1 MSVNSTTLFDITD
14 RVAVVTGA
22 ASGIGFA
29 VAGCLAAAGARVALL
44 DINPAV
50 EAVAQTL
57 PGGPGRHVGIAADI
71 TASGVSDVLVRR
83 VTETLGPVDILVNNA
98 GVALLENAEA
108 LSEEAWDKTMT
119 INLKAPF
126 LLAQA
131 VGKQMLSRGSGGRIV
146 NLASQASVVAL
157 ERHVAYCA
165 SKAAIVGMTKVLALE
180 WAKHGITVNAVSPTV
195 VDTELGRKAWA
206 GAVGE
211 AMKAKIP
218 AGRFA
223 RPDEIAALILYLVSD
238 AAAMVNGENI
248 VIDGGYTAQ

>member
-1 MSVNSTTLFDITD
+1 MPVNTTTLFDITD

-22 ASGIGFA
+22 ASGIGLA
-29 VAGCLAAAGARVALL
+29 VAECLAAAGARVALL

-50 EAVAQTL
+50 NAVARSL
-57 PGGPGRHVGIAADI
+57 PGGPDRHVGIATDI
-71 TASGVSDVLVRR
+71 TVAGASDALVRR
-83 VTETLGPVDILVNNA
+83 VTETLGAIDILVNNA
-98 GVALLENAEA
+98 GVALLDNAQT
-108 LSEEAWDKTMT
+108 LSEEAWDRTME

-126 LLAQA
+126 LLSQA
-131 VGKQMLSRGSGGRIV
+131 VGKQMLSRGSGRII

-206 GAVGE
+206 GEVGE

-218 AGRFA
+218 TGRFA

-238 AAAMVNGENI
+238 AAAMINGENI

>member
-1 MSVNSTTLFDITD
+1 MSVNSTTPFDITD

-29 VAGCLAAAGARVALL
+29 VAECLAAAGARVALL

-50 EAVAQTL
+50 EAVARTL
-57 PGGPGRHVGIAADI
+57 PGGLERHVGIAADI
-71 TASGVSDVLVRR
+71 TVAGIPDALVRR

-131 VGKQMLSRGSGGRIV
+131 VGKQMLSRGGAGRIV

>member
-1 MSVNSTTLFDITD
+1 MAQQAGSLFDLSG
-14 RVAVVTGA
+14 RVALVTGA
-22 ASGIGFA
+22 ASGIGLA
-29 VAGCLAAAGARVALL
+29 AAESLAAAGARLALL

-50 EAVAQTL
+50 REVAATL
-57 PGGPGRHVGIAADI
+57 PGGAGQHVAVVADLVAPGAAEVAVRDVVGQCRQ
-71 TASGVSDVLVRR
+71 L
-83 VTETLGPVDILVNNA
+83 DILVNNA
-98 GVALLENAEA
+98 GVALLEPAET
-108 LSEEAWDKTMT
+108 LSEDAWDRTMAL
-119 INLKAPF
+119 NLKAPF

-131 VGKQMLSRGSGGRIV
+131 AGREMIRRGYGRIV
-146 NLASQASVVAL
+146 NLASQASVIAL

-180 WAKHGITVNAVSPTV
+180 WAKHGITVNAISPTV
-195 VDTELGRKAWA
+195 VETELGRKAWA

-223 RPDEIAALILYLVSD
+223 RPDEIGALILYLASD

>member
-50 EAVAQTL
+50 EAVARTL
-57 PGGPGRHVGIAADI
+57 PGDPGRHVGIAADI
-71 TASGVSDVLVRR
+71 TAAGVSDVLVRQ
-83 VTETLGPVDILVNNA
+83 VTEALGPVDILVNNA

-108 LSEEAWDKTMT
+108 LSEEAWDRTMT

-131 VGKQMLSRGSGGRIV
+131 VGKQMLSRGSAGRIV

-223 RPDEIAALILYLVSD
+223 HPDEIAALILYLVSD